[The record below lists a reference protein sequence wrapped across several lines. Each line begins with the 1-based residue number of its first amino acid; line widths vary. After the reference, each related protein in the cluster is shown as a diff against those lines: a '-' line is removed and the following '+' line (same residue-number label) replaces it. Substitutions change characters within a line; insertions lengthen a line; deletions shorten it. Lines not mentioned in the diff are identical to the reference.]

1 MVAVDNHTEPIIIA
15 YYVFPK
21 NIFYKLKN
29 LFLILIMLMSN
40 QQAIRIIEIK

>member
-21 NIFYKLKN
+21 IYKLKN